1 MTLALAKLDCAAG
14 GAMMRLLI
22 AYDGSECADAAL
34 DDLTHAGL
42 PIKGEAFV
50 MTVAEVWL
58 LPPPPSAYEIVE
70 MATAAKGPLGL
81 ERKYMAGSQA
91 VTEAAEMAAKAAA
104 RFQANFP
111 NWEVKHKAVWGSPT
125 WELFS
130 QAEEWKADLIVAGS
144 HGRTALGRL
153 FLGSI
158 SQWLL
163 NEARCSVRVARG
175 KLDEPDFPVRLLLA
189 LDGSRNANKALEQI
203 AARNWPAKSE
213 VRVLTVDQPLELTYV
228 GGVVPPLKESVESFN
243 EKEHRRSQRFVDAA
257 AKKLNAAGLR
267 ATGQVIDGDPKRMLV
282 KIAEEWR
289 ADCIFLGATGLS
301 NRFERFLLG
310 STAGAVAARAHCSVE
325 VVRTRRRKR
334 RTNGNGN
341 GN

>member
-1 MTLALAKLDCAAG
+1 MK
-14 GAMMRLLI
+14 LLI
-22 AYDGSECADAAL
+22 AYDGSKCADAAL

-42 PIKGEAFV
+42 PEKGEALV
-50 MTVAEVWL
+50 MSVAEVWL
-58 LPPPPSAYEIVE
+58 PPPPPSLYEIVE
-70 MATAAKGPLGL
+70 MAATTKGPLGL

-91 VTEAAEMAAKAAA
+91 VKDADGMAAKAAT

-111 NWEVKHKAVWGSPT
+111 NWKVKHEAVWGSPN
-125 WELFS
+125 WELFAK
-130 QAEEWKADLIVAGS
+130 AEEWKADMIVAGS
-144 HGRTALGRL
+144 HGRTAVGRL

-189 LDGSRNANKALEQI
+189 LDGSRSSEKALEQI

-213 VRVLTVDQPLELTYV
+213 VRVVTVDQPLELTYV
-228 GGVVPPLKESVESFN
+228 GGVAPPLRRSVESFN
-243 EKEHRRSQRFVDAA
+243 KAEHKRSQRFVDAA
-257 AKKLNAAGLR
+257 ARKLKSAGLR
-267 ATGQVIDGDPKRMLV
+267 AMADVIEGDPKKVLV
-282 KIAEEWR
+282 QVAEEWR
-289 ADCIFLGATGLS
+289 ADCIFVGATGLT
-301 NRFERFLLG
+301 NRFELFLLG
-310 STAGAVAARAHCSVE
+310 STAAAVSARAHCSVE

-341 GN
+341 RN

>member
-1 MTLALAKLDCAAG
+1 
-14 GAMMRLLI
+14 MRVLI
-22 AYDGSECADAAL
+22 AYDGSKCAGSAL

-42 PIKGEAFV
+42 PTKGEALV
-50 MTVAEVWL
+50 MGVAEVWL
-58 LPPPPSAYEIVE
+58 PPPSPSSYEIVE
-70 MATAAKGPLGL
+70 MATAAKTPFGL
-81 ERKYMAGSQA
+81 ERRYMAGSQA
-91 VTEAAEMAAKAAA
+91 VKDAEDMATKAAA
-104 RFQANFP
+104 RLQANFP
-111 NWEVKHKAVWGSPT
+111 NWKVKHEAVWGSPT

-130 QAEEWKADLIVAGS
+130 KAEDWKADLIVAGS
-144 HGRTALGRL
+144 HGRRALGRL

-189 LDGSRNANKALEQI
+189 LDGSRSAAKALEQI
-203 AARNWPAKSE
+203 AARNWPPKSE
-213 VRVLTVDQPLELTYV
+213 VRVVMVDQPLELTYV
-228 GGVVPPLKESVESFN
+228 GGVAPPLRQSVESFN
-243 EKEHRRSQRFVDAA
+243 NKERQKSQRFVNAA
-257 AKKLNAAGLR
+257 AKKLKSAGLR
-267 ATGQVIDGDPKRMLV
+267 VMAEVIDGDPKKVLV
-282 KIAEEWR
+282 QVAEEWR

-334 RTNGNGN
+334 RTDGNGN